1 VSDKADVRQ
10 ALEAQRKAE
19 QAFLE
24 RVRANEKAPVGWP
37 AALVLFHVGMWRER
51 LRNAL
56 ANIGDGKDY
65 ERQPP
70 NTDAFNEAELMSG
83 IGTPLAD
90 AASRADH
97 LLGELADLYDNVGD
111 QPIEWGSSTTTTEA
125 VLRNGYTHAR
135 AHMYEYFSENGEI
148 DAARK
153 LFEDAVP
160 ELEAAHAPAPVMGI
174 VIYNLATIRAQQG
187 RADEAIDLLK
197 QAIPLRADVKSF
209 AAEDKDLESLRD
221 DARFKELVGS

>member
-1 VSDKADVRQ
+1 MSDTADVRQ

-70 NTDAFNEAELMSG
+70 NTDEFNEAELMSG

-97 LLGELADLYDNVGD
+97 LLGELADLYDKVGD
-111 QPIEWGSSTTTTEA
+111 RPIEWGSSTTTTEA

-135 AHMYEYFSENGEI
+135 VHMYEYFSENGETE
-148 DAARK
+148 AAYR

-160 ELEAAHAPAPVMGI
+160 ELGAAHAPAPVMGI

-187 RADEAIDLLK
+187 RSDEAIDLLR
-197 QAIPLRADVKSF
+197 QSLPMRPEIKSV
-209 AAEDKDLESLRD
+209 AATDDDLANLRD
-221 DARFKELVGS
+221 DPRFKELLAT